1 MTKTNTYKL
10 YGLSVQT
17 KLLLPAAKTHEKANI
32 EISSAPIPLSLS
44 NVISSNRNL
53 QFNGEQALINQPLF
67 GSLLIEK
74 QRKISYNFYP
84 DLTESHAIT
93 AILGSGLGTLLHLN
107 GQIPLHGLALATPKG
122 AIILLADSGTGKS
135 TLATALIQAKQTV
148 YTDDIVALHYNHNN
162 QLCVHPAHKRFKLS
176 HAELVA
182 MGQNINALSTTAPG
196 VNKLGWDI
204 PDERFAKQA
213 QPIIKCIYISSERVQ
228 GSKANITKISRIDSF
243 KQLHRFT
250 YRRHLVKLF
259 AQQQTFFKLNHVL
272 QHQCDSYNML
282 LPELSRFTST
292 KEYGEAIKTQLA
304 SLLI

>member
-10 YGLSVQT
+10 YGLCVQT
-17 KLLLPAAKTHEKANI
+17 KLLLPAALTHEKASI
-32 EISSAPIPLSLS
+32 KISSAPVPLSLS
-44 NVISSNRNL
+44 NVISSYRNL

-107 GQIPLHGLALATPKG
+107 GQIPLHGLALATAKG

-148 YTDDIVALHYNHNN
+148 YTDDIVALQYNHNH
-162 QLCVHPAHKRFKLS
+162 QLCVNPAHKRFKLS
-176 HAELVA
+176 PTNLVD
-182 MGQNINALSTTAPG
+182 MDLNISTLSTTAPG

-204 PDERFAKQA
+204 PDDRFAIQA
-213 QPIIKCIYISSERVQ
+213 QPIIKCIFISSDRAQ
-228 GSKANITKISRIDSF
+228 DSKANIIKLSRFDSF
-243 KQLHRFT
+243 KQLHHFT
-250 YRRHLVKLF
+250 YRRHLVRLF
-259 AQQQTFFKLNHVL
+259 KQQETFFKLNRQL
-272 QHQCDSYNML
+272 QHQCDSYRML
-282 LPELSRFTST
+282 LPELSKFNST
-292 KEYGEAIKTQLA
+292 KEYGEAISEQLTG
-304 SLLI
+304 LLT